1 MSLHRTF
8 PHTCPALS
16 PLQNPQDLVQR
27 CPPRRLPL
35 FPQLFWTSLVLLRTA
50 STALYARTVRLLLL
64 VLRKLDV
71 RDGGTQAVLLAAA
84 PSGAAAAEAGEE
96 AGQVRGLEAL
106 LMPLLYGGGTSG
118 VPHDAPT
125 TGADHLGVGGGGYSD
140 RFCLHNGLDK
150 NCLNRL
156 CLDR

>member
-1 MSLHRTF
+1 M
-8 PHTCPALS
+8 
-16 PLQNPQDLVQR
+16 QR
-27 CPPRRLPL
+27 CPSRRLLL

-71 RDGGTQAVLLAAA
+71 RDGSTQAVLLAAA

-106 LMPLLYGGGTSG
+106 LMPLLYGGGGGTS
-118 VPHDAPT
+118 VPPHDALPT
-125 TGADHLGVGGGGYSD
+125 TGAVRTRGVAGGHRGLWTGVS
-140 RFCLHNGLDK
+140 RSFTKWHKCGLDHK
-150 NCLNRL
+150 PSLPSLTTPC
-156 CLDR
+156 